1 MQHGDAATQYSS
13 SRGGADDVGNG
24 GEGGGEPGPCADVY
38 STSQVNVGKQKTAT
52 MKISHTK
59 NAKGEDLEGEE
70 EEGGEE
76 LVDVDDDGGGG

>member
-1 MQHGDAATQYSS
+1 M
-13 SRGGADDVGNG
+13 GNG

-70 EEGGEE
+70 EEGAKSWWRWTMTEE
-76 LVDVDDDGGGG
+76 EEKDLPRMRRVVGASG